1 MKKAPYVVAYSGGEQ
16 LVDAIIDLSVMW
28 DGSVEVKD
36 TSLVFG
42 DVEVKLRHEQL
53 ESLRKALEVK

>member
-1 MKKAPYVVAYSGGEQ
+1 MAYSGGEQ

-42 DVEVKLRHEQL
+42 DVEVKLRPEQL
-53 ESLRKALEVK
+53 ENLRKALEVK